1 MFIYLLKCN
10 SSLRFLSEM
19 PLRHN
24 ELWLIKLN
32 GFTGTSL
39 TENDLTHHP
48 LASSPLLQ
56 WCSVC
61 RPYTHTHIQHLCG
74 GIGASRYFPNG
85 KAHCEKITVKPAS
98 ALSNYFTVSAQM
110 RQSLFTLQWNL
121 WPLMTDCISPPHS
134 TLSLLKV
141 TQQHINFST
150 VIISSAVTCW
160 KIIKKKK
167 NSDEESLIL
176 VVLISSGNKCS

>member
-1 MFIYLLKCN
+1 MTSPTIHLF
-10 SSLRFLSEM
+10 
-19 PLRHN
+19 PLF
-24 ELWLIKLN
+24 
-32 GFTGTSL
+32 GCC
-39 TENDLTHHP
+39 D
-48 LASSPLLQ
+48 
-56 WCSVC
+56 VC
-61 RPYTHTHIQHLCG
+61 RLHIGIYSYTYINTFSTSVEVQTQ
-74 GIGASRYFPNG
+74 SRYFPNG

-141 TQQHINFST
+141 TQQHINFSK

-160 KIIKKKK
+160 KNKK
-167 NSDEESLIL
+167 NLRWRESLIL
-176 VVLISSGNKCS
+176 VVLISASNKNVPKT